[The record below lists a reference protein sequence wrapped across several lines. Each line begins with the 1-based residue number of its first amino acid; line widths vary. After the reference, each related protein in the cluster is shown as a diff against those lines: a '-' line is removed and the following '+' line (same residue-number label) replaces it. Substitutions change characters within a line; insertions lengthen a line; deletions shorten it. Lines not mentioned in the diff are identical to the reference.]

1 MPDRRRDLAATR
13 ASTSRHALA
22 AAAVL
27 TALAVG
33 LMGCSV
39 GSEDSG
45 GENTSAE
52 GGAGDAAAPIP
63 PAGDPGGN
71 NAGDK
76 DAGGAPQQPAGVGAG
91 ADLRIDTRSIIYNGS
106 LTVRVD
112 DVEAKASQAIGMATA
127 AGGFVGGDKRMDQET
142 YAEATLILRVPAE
155 RFTATLDGIAGLGEQ
170 LSRDVNT
177 EDVTEEVVDLDA
189 RIATQQARVASGR
202 RLLASAKTLADL
214 VMLEGEVAKREAD
227 LASLEARKR
236 RLDDLTALS
245 TITATLL
252 GPDAA
257 AVIPEEKSK
266 LGFVAGL
273 EGGWDAFVS
282 SLRVALTV
290 LGALLPWMIA
300 IGGPVLLV
308 LYLLRR
314 QRRRP
319 DTPAAPPRH
328 LTTRRQPARRR
339 SWPFRRISGG
349 SLR

>member
-1 MPDRRRDLAATR
+1 MSSVLRGRP
-13 ASTSRHALA
+13 ALA

-33 LMGCSV
+33 LMGCTA
-39 GSEDSG
+39 GSDSDSG
-45 GENTSAE
+45 GANTSQE
-52 GGAGDAAAPIP
+52 GAAGAPMP
-63 PAGDPGGN
+63 PAAEPGADR
-71 NAGDK
+71 AGEK
-76 DAGGAPQQPAGVGAG
+76 DAGGGQGSVPGAGAG

-127 AGGFVGGDKRMDQET
+127 AGGFVGGDKRMDQGT
-142 YAEATLILRVPAE
+142 YAEATLTLRVPAE
-155 RFTATLDGIAGLGEQ
+155 RFTAILDGIAKLGEQ
-170 LSRDVNT
+170 QSRDVNT
-177 EDVTEEVVDLDA
+177 QDVTEEVVDLDA

-202 RLLASAKTLADL
+202 RLLASAKTLNDL

-227 LASLEARKR
+227 LASLEAKKR

-257 AVIPEEKSK
+257 AVIPEEESK

-290 LGALLPWMIA
+290 LGALLPWVIA

-319 DTPAAPPRH
+319 ISPPPPDTPAA
-328 LTTRRQPARRR
+328 
-339 SWPFRRISGG
+339 
-349 SLR
+349 

>member
-1 MPDRRRDLAATR
+1 MSSVLR
-13 ASTSRHALA
+13 ARPSLA

-33 LMGCSV
+33 LMGCS
-39 GSEDSG
+39 GSDSG
-45 GENTSAE
+45 GDSNTSAE
-52 GGAGDAAAPIP
+52 GAAGDAGAPVP
-63 PAGDPGGN
+63 PAAEPGGD
-71 NAGDK
+71 NAGEK
-76 DAGGAPQQPAGVGAG
+76 DAGGGSVAGAGAG

-112 DVEAKASQAIGMATA
+112 DVEAKASQVVGMATA
-127 AGGFVGGDKRMDQET
+127 AGGFVGGDKRRDQGT
-142 YAEATLILRVPAE
+142 YAEATLTLRVPAE
-155 RFTATLDGIAGLGEQ
+155 RFTAILDGIAELGEQ
-170 LSRDVNT
+170 QSRDVNT

-202 RLLASAKTLADL
+202 RLLASAKTLNDL

-227 LASLEARKR
+227 LASLEAKKR

-257 AVIPEEKSK
+257 AVIPEEESK

-273 EGGWDAFVS
+273 EGGWEAFVS

-290 LGALLPWMIA
+290 LGALLPWVIA

-319 DTPAAPPRH
+319 ISPPPPDTPAV
-328 LTTRRQPARRR
+328 
-339 SWPFRRISGG
+339 
-349 SLR
+349 